1 MTLLGEVYQSDDDPV
16 LKGFVAELQA
26 GIIAHGHFDSDR
38 RARYTIFTW
47 DGRWQVERRYIDYDY
62 SRERKALMES
72 DMPGKEAQADF
83 FD

>member
-1 MTLLGEVYQSDDDPV
+1 
-16 LKGFVAELQA
+16 
-26 GIIAHGHFDSDR
+26 
-38 RARYTIFTW
+38 
-47 DGRWQVERRYIDYDY
+47 VERRYIDYDY